1 MEKLLREGNANIRKN
16 FESLL
21 HGGTL
26 HKEIDEQIVYN
37 QLLTKKNAVWRLL
50 LASGYLKVVSS
61 TFVER
66 TGRTDYELALTNKEV
81 HIMFKNM
88 IQDWFSGSDDY
99 SDFIQALLLHDVKAK
114 RAYTEI
120 WLCFLR
126 EKGTYRH
133 SFTGLIISE

>member
-1 MEKLLREGNANIRKN
+1 MEKLLREGNANIKKN
-16 FESLL
+16 FEGLL

-99 SDFIQALLLHDVKAK
+99 GDFIQALLLHDVKAK

-133 SFTGLIISE
+133 SFTGLIIS